1 MKKFTLSL
9 AISVL
14 FLTACSQQAPQPQV
28 FGTAAMQQT
37 VSVAQAKSFADDTMV
52 TLEGRIIS
60 KVPHEDDEYL
70 FEDQSG
76 SITVEID
83 HHLWNGQTVT
93 PNDKV
98 RLIGIVDKEVFSSK
112 IDVKMIEKQ

>member
-1 MKKFTLSL
+1 MKKFALSL
-9 AISVL
+9 AVSTL
-14 FLTACSQQAPQPQV
+14 FLTACSQQAAQQQV
-28 FGTAAMQQT
+28 FGATAMPQT
-37 VSVAQAKSFADDTMV
+37 VSVEQAKSFADDTMV

-60 KVPHEDDEYL
+60 KLQQEDDEYI

-76 SITVEID
+76 FITVEID

-93 PNDKV
+93 PHDKV
-98 RLIGIVDKEVFSSK
+98 RLIGIVDKEIFSSK